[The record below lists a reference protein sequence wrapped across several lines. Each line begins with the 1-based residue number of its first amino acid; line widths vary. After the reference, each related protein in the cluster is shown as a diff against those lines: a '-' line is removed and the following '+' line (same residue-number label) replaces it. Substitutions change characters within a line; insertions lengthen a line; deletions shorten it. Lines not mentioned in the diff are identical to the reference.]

1 MLALMAI
8 LRASLVTAAL
18 LWPSL
23 GGADERPVMSGGRA
37 VPEVQGVWRSRGYG
51 YVVRFDGATRRLYHI
66 AGAYCWADP
75 LSTGDPARFFT
86 DRIFAFYRPLGDD
99 TVAFSRGPGR
109 SHYVFDRLPG
119 LPAACAEQTA
129 WTPARIAAAVAA
141 TFTDLYPS
149 FSAFG
154 IDWPARRAALERRR
168 EVIVDD
174 ASLFDALRDLLAGIE
189 DAHVELHATVAGEAR
204 ELVPGDGR
212 TLTRVQAAAGPAAGS
227 AVAQWRQAYRRG
239 VLDTVLEDKGHETA
253 NGRVIWGRVGDVGYI
268 NLLTLYGWSADGRN
282 EAAADAAFD
291 QAFAAFDGV
300 RAVVVD
306 VSSNTGGSDPFALHV
321 AGRFADQRRH
331 AFSKV
336 GFGAQGVP
344 MQQLYVEPSPR
355 PRFLG
360 PVHVLMSDPTVSAG
374 EIFALAMRTLP
385 HVVLVGGPTR
395 GAFSDAIDKPLPNG
409 WKLNL
414 SAETY
419 LDPQG
424 RSYETKGLPPQVAR
438 ELFPADDLA
447 GGHARTVRELIAEI
461 AAQGGGSSRPR

>member
-1 MLALMAI
+1 MRPSTAMLALI
-8 LRASLVTAAL
+8 AAAFFL
-18 LWPSL
+18 PVVAV
-23 GGADERPVMSGGRA
+23 ADERPVMSGGRA
-37 VPEVQGVWRSRGYG
+37 VPQVQGVWRSRGYG
-51 YVVRFDGATRRLYHI
+51 YVVRFDGAGRRLYHI
-66 AGAYCWADP
+66 AGDHCWADP
-75 LSTGDPARFFT
+75 LPQGDPSRFFT
-86 DRIFAFYRPLGDD
+86 DRIFAFYRPLADNI
-99 TVAFSRGPGR
+99 VAFSRGPGR
-109 SHYVFDRLPG
+109 SHYVFDRLAG
-119 LPAACAEQTA
+119 LPAACADQTA

-141 TFTDLYPS
+141 IFTDLYPS
-149 FSAFG
+149 LGAFG
-154 IDWPARRAALERRR
+154 IDWPARLAALERRR
-168 EVIVDD
+168 GSIVDD
-174 ASLFDALRDLLAGIE
+174 ASLFDAVRDLLAGID
-189 DAHVELHATVAGEAR
+189 DAHVELHATVAGSAR

-239 VLDTVLEDKGHETA
+239 VLETVLEGKGHETA
-253 NGRVIWGRVGDVGYI
+253 NGRMIWGRVGDVGYI
-268 NLLTLYGWSADGRN
+268 NLLTLYGWSTDGRT

-291 QAFAAFDGV
+291 QAFAAFAGV

-336 GFGAQGVP
+336 GFGARGVP
-344 MQQLYVEPSPR
+344 MQELYVEPSPR
-355 PRFLG
+355 PRYLG

-374 EIFALAMRTLP
+374 EIFALAMHTLP

-414 SAETY
+414 SAEIY

-424 RSYETKGLPPQVAR
+424 RSHETKGLPPQVAR
-438 ELFPADDLA
+438 ELFPADDLME
-447 GGHARTVRELIAEI
+447 GHARVVRQLITEIAERD
-461 AAQGGGSSRPR
+461 SRRPR